1 MKREMFDGDDDDD
14 IRGQKRAEREKRK
27 DTKQSISSY
36 HKKNITTT
44 TTKHTHTNIQTHLND
59 KSIRKRRILTKV
71 QELDPRSCDFL

>member
-44 TTKHTHTNIQTHLND
+44 TKLTHTKIQTHLND